1 MSVCFRSTCC
11 FKVSHD
17 SLRQADYRCTCKFA
31 ESKYNTTIDKDQ
43 NHLRRSKVC
52 LGGLPR
58 ASWRASCCATPFRE
72 LPQHPANFCDFLR
85 ISATFRDFPRVS
97 ADFLTQLF
105 SAQFSKFPRLS
116 ANSRSAMCSKWALSH
131 CAAEIM
137 VLSRVNV
144 MTVVLPRGSFHSG
157 RADNECNV
165 NKRRSAWPQSN
176 LFWDCC
182 NAGGWAVNGERA
194 WSSEHRRMDP
204 AVRGRFAP
212 GLVFVVSRTECSPF
226 LSETFG
232 PSPFLTLSYSSSLSP
247 LLWRFCSFRG
257 TQPFKDNEILAMASW
272 RLCYFLFRMFECFQA
287 SFGTFSV
294 SFHRNLKC
302 VHFSSVISLVSPL
315 CLCSSPVRGIFGH
328 TFEASWAVFGLFLG
342 IFDMFGHF

>member
-43 NHLRRSKVC
+43 NHLRRSRVC

-85 ISATFRDFPRVS
+85 TSATFRDFPRVS

-157 RADNECNV
+157 KADNECNV

-194 WSSEHRRMDP
+194 WNSEHMQGHDQKDKKYRRMDL
-204 AVRGRFAP
+204 AVRLAQRHLQWQISTLSSRKFWGRFAP

-232 PSPFLTLSYSSSLSP
+232 PSPFLTLPIRLPWVPFSDASVLFEGHNLSKTTKF
-247 LLWRFCSFRG
+247 LQGHHGAFAIFCSG
-257 TQPFKDNEILAMASW
+257 CSNVFKRALGH
-272 RLCYFLFRMFECFQA
+272 LVFLFTE
-287 SFGTFSV
+287 T
-294 SFHRNLKC
+294 
-302 VHFSSVISLVSPL
+302 
-315 CLCSSPVRGIFGH
+315 
-328 TFEASWAVFGLFLG
+328 
-342 IFDMFGHF
+342 